1 MSKQTHPVRLARTW
15 QQTQLAQ
22 VWIVQLGDAWWSAGS
37 GPHAELSR
45 WPSAW
50 TCKASAG
57 RLKKSGRLSQPGL
70 TLRLLC
76 CKHSNASGSEE
87 QQQRCR
93 MVVRLPL
100 MFKYRKAGGTEQNR
114 FHYVW

>member
-1 MSKQTHPVRLARTW
+1 MSKQTHPVRLERTW

-22 VWIVQLGDAWWSAGS
+22 VWIVQHGDAWWSAGA

-50 TCKASAG
+50 TCKASEG
-57 RLKKSGRLSQPGL
+57 RLKKSGLVTQPGL
-70 TLRLLC
+70 TLCLLC

-87 QQQRCR
+87 RMQRCQL
-93 MVVRLPL
+93 VVRLPL
-100 MFKYRKAGGTEQNR
+100 MLSTGKQEGLNR
-114 FHYVW
+114 TALTM